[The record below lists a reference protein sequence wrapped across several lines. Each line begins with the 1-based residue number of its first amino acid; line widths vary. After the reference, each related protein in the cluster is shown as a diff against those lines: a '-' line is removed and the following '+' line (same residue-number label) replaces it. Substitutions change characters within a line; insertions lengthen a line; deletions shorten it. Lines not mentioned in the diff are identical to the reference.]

1 MRRKCVWNENETLC
15 FFLVEELYRKWWAK
29 ILKINGFGLTKKK
42 KCYNMEKDK
51 WSWIIRGSFIIRK
64 QVLMEKPYNTKEKK
78 SYNKFFDIVVSMGI
92 ALRSYGLW

>member
-42 KCYNMEKDK
+42 MLEHGK
-51 WSWIIRGSFIIRK
+51 R
-64 QVLMEKPYNTKEKK
+64 QVELDN
-78 SYNKFFDIVVSMGI
+78 
-92 ALRSYGLW
+92 

>member
-1 MRRKCVWNENETLC
+1 
-15 FFLVEELYRKWWAK
+15 
-29 ILKINGFGLTKKK
+29 
-42 KCYNMEKDK
+42 MEKDR
-51 WSWIIRGSFIIRK
+51 WSWIIRRSFIIRK

>member
-1 MRRKCVWNENETLC
+1 MRLC
-15 FFLVEELYRKWWAK
+15 NLCSFLVEELYRKWWAK
-29 ILKINGFGLTKKK
+29 ILKINGFDITKKNITTWK
-42 KCYNMEKDK
+42 KDR
-51 WSWIIRGSFIIRK
+51 WSWIIRESFIRK

>member
-1 MRRKCVWNENETLC
+1 
-15 FFLVEELYRKWWAK
+15 
-29 ILKINGFGLTKKK
+29 
-42 KCYNMEKDK
+42 MEKDR